1 MAISVSDIYETSWD
15 ITGQT
20 QTISAAT
27 EEQSASVEEIA
38 SSSQVLAEMADELQQ
53 SLKKF
58 NIYICNIL
66 KIT

>member
-1 MAISVSDIYETSWD
+1 MAIGSQRIVTSVADIYETSRS
-15 ITGQT
+15 ITAQT

-38 SSSQVLAEMADELQQ
+38 SSSQVLAIMADELQQ

-58 NIYICNIL
+58 TL
-66 KIT
+66 